1 MACSAI
7 SKSDGI
13 AFGTVN
19 LSAWRY
25 SPAASGGVEVRH
37 SDTSA
42 AGPGLTA
49 ERYLSA
55 DRGLEESGPS

>member
-19 LSAWRY
+19 LSASY